1 MYLSPTQKNAFTKYT
16 MSHNHLAY
24 LNTVYSD
31 VIPLT
36 VFNLHF
42 KDMFGSKHSIPQI
55 NSDKA
60 IHTQPT
66 FYHKKSSILAPIQ
79 VSNL

>member
-1 MYLSPTQKNAFTKYT
+1 
-16 MSHNHLAY
+16 MSHNHFAY

-42 KDMFGSKHSIPQI
+42 KDMFGSKYSIPQI

-66 FYHKKSSILAPIQ
+66 FYHKRKGSILAPIQ